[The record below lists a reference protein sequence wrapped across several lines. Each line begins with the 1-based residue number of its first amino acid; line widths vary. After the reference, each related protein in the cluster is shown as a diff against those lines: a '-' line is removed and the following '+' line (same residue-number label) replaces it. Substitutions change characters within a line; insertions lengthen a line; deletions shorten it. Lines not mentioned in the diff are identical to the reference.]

1 MLNNH
6 PSSQSTSIFDITKY
20 IDIFHHLKINSTNQ
34 DSICS
39 CSNINEKYYCVP
51 CKKTICSNCILKD
64 HLNHL
69 NYKINDFILNENNIK
84 KFYENF
90 DIIYN
95 NNELINNTSQIKKKM
110 LIELDNYFFEIE
122 NKIKKFKE
130 NKINEINFIFDGLN
144 ENVNRYFNNLNLSK
158 NKLNEYI
165 NQNKKFLNFDN
176 NNNNNNILYNINFL
190 LGYDIVYILS
200 NKKIQLKNS
209 INSILNSYNSFQK
222 NQKEDFKKINKILD
236 NIFFDFNL
244 NYNTNTINNLNNNNN
259 ITNNKNEMNHNFSK
273 SLSNSKTNSAQN
285 IFKNTNNKKININ
298 INNNNNFI
306 LLNKF
311 KNSCLPNTA
320 GFSLTTT
327 SNFLGTETFNDILSR
342 VKKFNN
348 LINAIKKSIFNI
360 YKRKNF
366 DELEQYITAFE
377 ENKQKGIDSLFS
389 RRNSNNNTNSNN
401 NIKNKK
407 INYSLINENLSKKM
421 FLSNKDDIILNNIL
435 FEKYFIYMLLE
446 LYEKCFKTES
456 KELQSSHADL
466 MIKTNPNSNEINNEN
481 NIEFAKAIEGTNEI
495 QFYEKKT
502 SKIIRIPLKLTKNP
516 FGYTKFPI
524 GCRSLLIGDRVY
536 ITGGRD
542 ENFEYPI
549 VLIYNKKTNK
559 IKRIMDMQIPRSYHT
574 LIYNEVFETIM
585 VFGGENQNSVEIF
598 DPLINRWILLPELK
612 IPRAN
617 TIFYFDKPRGILYN
631 MFGLE
636 GNIVDG
642 NYSDIIEF
650 LDLKNI
656 KEGWNVLDYVNKS
669 NVDLKSLINI
679 YPLNSDNIL
688 LYGGIQ
694 FRGNNKG
701 ICIFNVYKSEINSI
715 ENKMLE
721 QLRIKAKKNQKLSFI
736 LNTISSRTNS
746 KILNN
751 SSSRL
756 NFK

>member
-1 MLNNH
+1 MFNN
-6 PSSQSTSIFDITKY
+6 PSPQSKSVFDTTKY
-20 IDIFHHLKINSTNQ
+20 IDIFHHLKLNSTNQ

-39 CSNINEKYYCVP
+39 CSNGNEKYYCVP
-51 CKKTICSNCILKD
+51 CKKTICSNCILKN

-84 KFYENF
+84 KFYNNF
-90 DIIYN
+90 DMIYN
-95 NNELINNTSQIKKKM
+95 NTDLINNTLEIKKKM

-130 NKINEINFIFDGLN
+130 NKIYEINYIFDGLN
-144 ENVNRYFNNLNLSK
+144 ENVNKYFNNLNLSK
-158 NKLNEYI
+158 DKLNDFF
-165 NQNKKFLNFDN
+165 NQNKKFLNLDN
-176 NNNNNNILYNINFL
+176 NNNNLLYNIYFL

-200 NKKIQLKNS
+200 NKKIQLNNS
-209 INSILNSYNSFQK
+209 INTILNSFNSFQQ
-222 NQKEDFKKINKILD
+222 NQKEDFKKINTILE

-244 NYNTNTINNLNNNNN
+244 NYNTNSSNNTINNN
-259 ITNNKNEMNHNFSK
+259 IININKNEMNHNFSK

-285 IFKNTNNKKININ
+285 IFKNMNNKKNNI
-298 INNNNNFI
+298 INNNNNNNFY

-311 KNSCLPNTA
+311 SNSCLPNTP

-327 SNFLGTETFNDILSR
+327 SNFLGNETFNDIFSR

-348 LINAIKKSIFNI
+348 LINAIKKNIFNI

-366 DELEQYITAFE
+366 DELEQFITTFE
-377 ENKQKGIDSLFS
+377 ETKQKGIDSLFS
-389 RRNSNNNTNSNN
+389 RRNGNNNTNSNN
-401 NIKNKK
+401 NNKNKK
-407 INYSLINENLSKKM
+407 INYSLINENLSKKIL
-421 FLSNKDDIILNNIL
+421 LSNKDDIILNNIL

-446 LYEKCFKTES
+446 QYEKHFKTES

-466 MIKTNPNSNEINNEN
+466 MIKNNQNSSEINNEN
-481 NIEFAKAIEGTNEI
+481 NVEFAKAIEGTNEI

-502 SKIIRIPLKLTKNP
+502 SKITRIPLKLTKNP

-524 GCRSLLIGDRVY
+524 GCRSLLIGDRIY

-549 VLIYNKKTNK
+549 VLIYDKKTNK
-559 IKRIMDMQIPRSYHT
+559 IKRIMDMQIARSYHT

-701 ICIFNVYKSEINSI
+701 ICVFNVYKSEINSI

-721 QLRIKAKKNQKLSFI
+721 QLRIKAKKNQKLSYI
-736 LNTISSRTNS
+736 LRTISSRTNS
-746 KILNN
+746 KNLNN
-751 SSSRL
+751 STSRL